1 MLQRNYSI
9 HKQNGETSL
18 WYFFYPH
25 PACVL
30 RRYKTRQTA
39 PSPFQCNKPSP
50 VPCSEP
56 GCCTSEWLVH
66 VRQRKGRKQQP
77 PPWHTSLWHQQ
88 SNLTQAVC
96 SFPPP
101 GLWSMVYRAAEP
113 VTHKA
118 SKRAELHHP
127 GKVLST
133 DTHTSGTGSPVIQ
146 PQQVF
151 INEACLIVD
160 SFDC

>member
-50 VPCSEP
+50 VRWMQWTRVLHLRVACACEAEEGKEAAATSLAHLPVTPAEQPNPGCLLLSSSWPLIYGVPCSRTCHP
-56 GCCTSEWLVH
+56 QGK
-66 VRQRKGRKQQP
+66 QKGRVASHRKSAFN
-77 PPWHTSLWHQQ
+77 WYTHLWHR
-88 SNLTQAVC
+88 LPCHPT
-96 SFPPP
+96 P
-101 GLWSMVYRAAEP
+101 
-113 VTHKA
+113 A
-118 SKRAELHHP
+118 S
-127 GKVLST
+127 
-133 DTHTSGTGSPVIQ
+133 IY
-146 PQQVF
+146 
-151 INEACLIVD
+151 
-160 SFDC
+160 